1 MKGELLKYSERESNP
16 HGHYWPQ
23 DFKSGVSTYSTIRA
37 LFCGANVLL
46 KIQNAKFKMQN
57 YKKSTALL
65 ALCFAIGAMARFSCF
80 ENLATNTKNKE
91 DAKCDNDNQ

>member
-37 LFCGANVLL
+37 LFCVANVVFFVVLSKL
-46 KIQNAKFKMQN
+46 FTSGC
-57 YKKSTALL
+57 YF
-65 ALCFAIGAMARFSCF
+65 ALCAVALFARQHNFV
-80 ENLATNTKNKE
+80 TNVKYG
-91 DAKCDNDNQ
+91 

>member
-1 MKGELLKYSERESNP
+1 MYSERESNP

-46 KIQNAKFKMQN
+46 KIQNAKFKRQN
-57 YKKSTALL
+57 YKKSTTLL
-65 ALCFAIGAMARFSCF
+65 ALGLALGAVTCLSCL
-80 ENLATNTKNKE
+80 ENLATNTENKQ
-91 DAKCDNDNQ
+91 DSKCDDDYHQVP